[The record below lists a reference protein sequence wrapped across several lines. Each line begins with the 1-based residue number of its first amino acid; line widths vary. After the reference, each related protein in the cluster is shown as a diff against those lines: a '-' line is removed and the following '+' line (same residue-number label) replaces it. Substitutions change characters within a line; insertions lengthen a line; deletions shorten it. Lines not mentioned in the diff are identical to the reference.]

1 MFSES
6 PFEGSLFECYW
17 CVVLFSEI
25 SFFRD
30 RQGTN
35 ERKEKIKDVVWPTL
49 SLLGKIQSCHLD
61 RLHLDTR
68 KSVVVFVIFVGAQRS
83 LEKIKFSWKQRMFRF

>member
-25 SFFRD
+25 SSFRD
-30 RQGTN
+30 GQGTN
-35 ERKEKIKDVVWPTL
+35 ERKENKRIKDIVWPTL
-49 SLLGKIQSCHLD
+49 SLLGKISIQTDCTWIPESLCCFC
-61 RLHLDTR
+61 
-68 KSVVVFVIFVGAQRS
+68 VFMCIAQFGQGW
-83 LEKIKFSWKQRMFRF
+83 FSK